1 MPVVYQQR
9 ITIVQTRRPHHATV
23 NDELQWLGTSLG
35 LFGERDKDKSAFRL
49 FLELLKAAK
58 RGQPLS
64 SDELAETLGLTRGT
78 VVHHINNLIS
88 AGIVVYDGR
97 RYWLREPKLE
107 ALLDELRRDLDRTID
122 DLKRTAKEIDETLRA

>member
-1 MPVVYQQR
+1 MPVVYQR

-35 LFGERDKDKSAFRL
+35 LFGERDKDKSAFRI

-64 SDELAETLGLTRGT
+64 SDDIAETLALSRGT
-78 VVHHINNLIS
+78 VVHHINNLIA
-88 AGIVVYDGR
+88 AGIVVYDGK
-97 RYWLREPKLE
+97 RYWLREPRLE
-107 ALLDELRRDLDRTID
+107 VLLEELRRDLDRMIE
-122 DLKRTAKEIDETLRA
+122 DLKRTAHEIDETLRV